1 MKLTRNLGRLTRVAY
16 ISFGLGL
23 VMLAL
28 LAPSLHV
35 AVALAV
41 GVVGGVVALEG
52 TVGF

>member
-1 MKLTRNLGRLTRVAY
+1 MKLTRNLGPLARVAY
-16 ISFGLGL
+16 GVFGLAL

-28 LAPSLHV
+28 LAPFLHGVV
-35 AVALAV
+35 AFAV